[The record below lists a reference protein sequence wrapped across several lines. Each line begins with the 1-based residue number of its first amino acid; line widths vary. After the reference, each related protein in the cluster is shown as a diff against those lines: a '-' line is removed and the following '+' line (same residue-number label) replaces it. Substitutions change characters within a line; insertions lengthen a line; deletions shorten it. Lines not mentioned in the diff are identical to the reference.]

1 MSDIIDEA
9 GEWEEELRDQA
20 LRRRKPNGPAATG
33 FCLNEECCEV
43 LLVGRRWCNAEHRDR
58 YYRQLQV
65 RLDKMGRY
73 YDEEN
78 NDN

>member
-1 MSDIIDEA
+1 MADIIDEA

-43 LLVGRRWCNAEHRDR
+43 LPAKQRWCDSGCRDR
-58 YYRQLQV
+58 YHRQLQV

-73 YDEEN
+73 YDEDQGN
-78 NDN
+78 